1 MNTMRQNTIILT
13 AIVVFSMAIFIALVV
28 AVLKDISN
36 RAERKEIVRN
46 LKDVKR
52 AIEYFKND
60 HTGESTVLILRIAI
74 VILVLFILG
83 LCVWSIIAVA
93 THL

>member
-1 MNTMRQNTIILT
+1 MMQQNTIILT

-52 AIEYFKND
+52 EIEYFEND

-83 LCVWSIIAVA
+83 LCVWSIIAVT